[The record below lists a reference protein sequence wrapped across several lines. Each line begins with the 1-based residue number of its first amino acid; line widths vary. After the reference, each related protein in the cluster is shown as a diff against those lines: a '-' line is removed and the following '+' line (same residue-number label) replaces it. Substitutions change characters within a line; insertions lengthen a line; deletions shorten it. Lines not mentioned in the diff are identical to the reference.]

1 MRNSFLKIVII
12 ILISSFT
19 LFAQKDSVK
28 LKSQNAAYFSLNE
41 LRSQLDDAFNDPNF
55 NNAFWGVFIKSLKTG
70 DVIYKKNQDKL
81 FIPASLMKLF
91 TSSSALL
98 LLGSDFQFSTDIYI
112 DGVIDRGV
120 LKGDLIIRG
129 SGDPT
134 LSGRF
139 TEQECTQIFV
149 AWADSLLARGIKKID
164 GNIIGDDNIFDD
176 VGLGNGWSWDLR
188 NKWFAAPSG
197 ALSFNENLIEIEV
210 TPTLPN
216 FPALL
221 SFSPETKL
229 YTFANKVITVED
241 GYSED
246 IEVYKKNDSEIFTVM
261 GTLKEK
267 SQRVKVFAPVD
278 NPTQYAV
285 TVFQEVLETKGI
297 TLVGYAFDND
307 EINRDLDYTE
317 YELLFSNTS
326 PNLKD
331 IIYVL
336 NKKSNNFFAEQL
348 LKTLGHEIYN
358 YGTTENGVKA
368 CKELF
373 KVMGINPENLI
384 YADASGLSRLNLVT
398 PKQIVNLL
406 EYMYKSNEFNSFYE
420 SLPVA
425 GMDGTMID
433 RMKKTK
439 AEGNVRAKPG
449 LLNGVRA
456 LSGYLKTADNEPLA
470 FSMIVNNYL
479 VPSNL
484 ANYIQDLVCL
494 KLVNF
499 SRNQ

>member
-1 MRNSFLKIVII
+1 MRNSFLKI
-12 ILISSFT
+12 ILLILVSTFT
-19 LFAQKDSVK
+19 LSAQKDSVK
-28 LKSQNAAYFSLNE
+28 LKSQTAAYFSLNE

-70 DVIYKKNQDKL
+70 DVIYKRNQDKL

-98 LLGSDFQFSTDIYI
+98 LLGSDFQYSTDIYI

-139 TEQECTQIFV
+139 IEKECTQVFV

-246 IEVYKKNDSEIFTVM
+246 IEVYKKNDSDIFTVM
-261 GTLKEK
+261 GTLKEN
-267 SQRVKVFAPVD
+267 SQRVKVFATVD

-297 TLVGYAFDND
+297 TLGGYAFDND

-317 YELLFSNTS
+317 YELLFSNQS
-326 PNLKD
+326 PKLKD
-331 IIYVL
+331 IIYEL

-433 RMKKTK
+433 RMTKTK

-470 FSMIVNNYL
+470 FSIIVNNYL

-499 SRNQ
+499 SRSQ

>member
-1 MRNSFLKIVII
+1 MRNTFLKIFLVLVISFST
-12 ILISSFT
+12 IS
-19 LFAQKDSVK
+19 AQKDSVK
-28 LKSQNAAYFSLNE
+28 TKGQNSGYFSLNE
-41 LRSQLDDAFNDPNF
+41 LRNQLDDTFNDPSF
-55 NNAFWGVFIKSLKTG
+55 NNAFWGVMIKSLKTG

-98 LLGSDFQFSTDIYI
+98 LLGSDFRYKTDIYT

-139 TEQECTQIFV
+139 KEQECTQIFV

-221 SFSPETKL
+221 SFSPESKL

-241 GYSED
+241 GYSKD
-246 IEVYKKNDSEIFTVM
+246 IEIYKRGDSEIFTIM
-261 GTLKEK
+261 GTLKEN
-267 SQRVKVFAPVD
+267 SQRVKVFAPID

-285 TVFQEVLETKGI
+285 TVFQEILETKGI
-297 TLVGYAFDND
+297 TLSGYAFDND
-307 EINRDLDYTE
+307 EINRGLDYNE
-317 YELLFSNTS
+317 FELLFSHYS
-326 PNLKD
+326 EKLKD
-331 IIYVL
+331 IIFEL

-348 LKTLGHEIYN
+348 LKTLGHEIN
-358 YGTTENGVKA
+358 GYGTTENGVKA

-398 PKQIVNLL
+398 PKQIANVL
-406 EYMYKSNEFNSFYE
+406 EYMYKSNEFSSFYE

-456 LSGYLKTADNEPLA
+456 LSGYLKTADNEPLV
-470 FSMIVNNYL
+470 FSIIVNNYL

-499 SRNQ
+499 SRTQ